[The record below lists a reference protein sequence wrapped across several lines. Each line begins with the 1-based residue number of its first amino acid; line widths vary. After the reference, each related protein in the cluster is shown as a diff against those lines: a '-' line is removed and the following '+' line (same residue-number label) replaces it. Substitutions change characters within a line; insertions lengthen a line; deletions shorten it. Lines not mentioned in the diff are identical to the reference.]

1 MINKLTMTT
10 KPQILIACHHAL
22 PFYVTLLLFVLFYG
36 AQVCDGQD
44 YDEIAAAPPPEQ
56 DDCNGIFL
64 SYTFVSRLKEYP
76 HLKNASAQA
85 WAFKA
90 QAMVLNAGD
99 EELNAWKMFIGF
111 QHKEILVSASGA
123 VLVDA
128 SDFPAAVGNGT
139 YLVGSPTA
147 DLKTSIETAGDI
159 DQISVK
165 MEIIGTQFGVKPPGV
180 PMPRTIRL
188 ENDGHKCPAP
198 RVRGKF
204 CLFQG
209 SCIYICCMHAE
220 GQGIKNYIDKL
231 FIQTKIQKNK

>member
-1 MINKLTMTT
+1 MGT
-10 KPQILIACHHAL
+10 KPGKIITAWHHAL

-36 AQVCDGQD
+36 AGVCHCQD
-44 YDEIAAAPPPEQ
+44 YDETSTPAAPPPEQ

-64 SYTFVSRLKEYP
+64 SYTFISRLKEYP
-76 HLKNASAQA
+76 HLKNVSAQA

-90 QAMVLNAGD
+90 QATVFNTGED
-99 EELNAWKMFIGF
+99 ELNAWKMFIGF

-147 DLKTSIETAGDI
+147 DLMTSIETAGDLN
-159 DQISVK
+159 QIQVT
-165 MEIIGTQFGVKPPGV
+165 MELIGTQFGVKPPGV

-188 ENDGHKCPAP
+188 ENDGYRCPAP
-198 RVRGKF
+198 RLHGMF
-204 CLFQG
+204 CLF
-209 SCIYICCMHAE
+209 
-220 GQGIKNYIDKL
+220 
-231 FIQTKIQKNK
+231 